1 MLLDIT
7 GFTHDFVS
15 MEEAAEEVK
24 TAIEPLKTK
33 VEDKFDEIAALV
45 KEVTIL
51 ASQWD
56 TDTQFGVRL
65 IDEAEQQQVSTIVGL
80 YRFAEFLCF
89 FVKLFKAYFVDLA
102 VIPRI
107 LE

>member
-1 MLLDIT
+1 MLYVS
-7 GFTHDFVS
+7 GFTHNFVS
-15 MEEAAEEVK
+15 VEEVAEEVK

-65 IDEAEQQQVSTIVGL
+65 IDEGEQEQVSTIMFIVA
-80 YRFAEFLCF
+80 FSF
-89 FVKLFKAYFVDLA
+89 
-102 VIPRI
+102 ISNI
-107 LE
+107 N